1 MDGEEAAVELS
12 EERRAFSGLI
22 GQVVRDQDGRKLGR
36 VYEVRGHWEGDQ
48 AIVLDELLV
57 GRRALLRRLHGPG
70 PGERGI
76 PWAAVSEVSEDG
88 IVVSR

>member
-12 EERRAFSGLI
+12 GDRIAFSDLI
-22 GQVVRDQDGRKLGR
+22 GQVVRDQSGRKLGR
-36 VYEVRGHWEGDQ
+36 VHEVRGRWEDGG
-48 AIVLDELLV
+48 AVVLDELLV

-70 PGERGI
+70 PHERGI
-76 PWAAVSEVSEDG
+76 AWPAVSELSENG